1 MNSAIFAGGGG
12 SDSRRSRLFRKP
24 RRITVTLSQRTIDQ
38 LVQRSAREGRSLA
51 NLAAV
56 LLEQT
61 IKAEQIQPPQQSSQA
76 GQLSRHSQHGCHG

>member
-1 MNSAIFAGGGG
+1 MKSAISAGGVA
-12 SDSRRSRLFRKP
+12 SHSPQSRLVRKP
-24 RRITVTLSQRTIDQ
+24 RRITITVSQLTAEL

-76 GQLSRHSQHGCHG
+76 GQLSRHLQHGCHG

>member
-1 MNSAIFAGGGG
+1 MNSVISADGGG
-12 SDSRRSRLFRKP
+12 SDSRQSRLFRKP

-61 IKAEQIQPPQQSSQA
+61 IKAEQIQPPQQGSQA
-76 GQLSRHSQHGCHG
+76 GRLSLHSQHGCHG